1 MRIAFT
7 VDEDRGLDS
16 IVSPK
21 FGRAK
26 YFVIVDW
33 DGREVLGVR
42 TIPNPGAS
50 ASGGAGI
57 KAVQGLVNE
66 RVELV
71 VSGGFGPNALAALE
85 ELGIGHLELSG
96 VRISDAL
103 REVGRRGE
111 AGGTGG
117 AIRPGRR
124 ASCLYYPAEPPSCDC
139 WRRL

>member
-50 ASGGAGI
+50 ASGGPGS
-57 KAVQGLVNE
+57 
-66 RVELV
+66 RP
-71 VSGGFGPNALAALE
+71 S
-85 ELGIGHLELSG
+85 
-96 VRISDAL
+96 
-103 REVGRRGE
+103 RG
-111 AGGTGG
+111 
-117 AIRPGRR
+117 
-124 ASCLYYPAEPPSCDC
+124 S
-139 WRRL
+139 